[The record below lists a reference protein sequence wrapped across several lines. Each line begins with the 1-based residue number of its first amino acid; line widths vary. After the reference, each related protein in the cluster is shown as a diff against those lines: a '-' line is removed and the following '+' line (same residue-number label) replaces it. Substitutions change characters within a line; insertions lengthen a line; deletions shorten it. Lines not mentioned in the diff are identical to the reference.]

1 MAGGKLITLCVFADA
16 YASEE
21 REGEGGRETEREG
34 TEWRIVHQSVGAQM
48 GNCAHS
54 RLDYSGDSK
63 YDPGVKASYF

>member
-1 MAGGKLITLCVFADA
+1 MCLETPTPLRG
-16 YASEE
+16 E
-21 REGEGGRETEREG
+21 RERGERES